1 MTTTAFDLPG
11 VWFQFYKEVVEL
23 NLRLGEDR
31 LQKNELREITT
42 TIFIA
47 ASHKGVVRPSTISKF
62 QIEILKLLEPVYRRG
77 EKEAIYSAVR
87 DILNQAGKDQHEPAA

>member
-1 MTTTAFDLPG
+1 MTATAIDLPG

-23 NLRLGEDR
+23 NLQLGEDR
-31 LQKNELREITT
+31 LNKNNLREITT

-47 ASHKGVVRPSTISKF
+47 ASHKGIVRPWTISKF
-62 QIEILKLLEPVYRRG
+62 QTEILKLLEPVYRRG

-87 DILNQAGKDQHEPAA
+87 DILNQKGKDNHEPAP